1 MQVLLFSHQE
11 TKRHRQSLAEDTA
24 YAGQTGIQSGMEP
37 PRRSAAGAASEAYS
51 AAGSDAED
59 DRYCSANSALG
70 TPSSIG
76 TLRPS
81 ADFWDHQMDLQLD
94 DHPAVTGFP
103 KKRQLSLLQ
112 APAPAQ
118 SRPGAGPPPAAAGGE
133 AIAQQGSSPGS
144 PRVHPRPDHNQVG
157 SLDFSLTD

>member
-1 MQVLLFSHQE
+1 
-11 TKRHRQSLAEDTA
+11 
-24 YAGQTGIQSGMEP
+24 MEP
-37 PRRSAAGAASEAYS
+37 PRRSAAGAASEASS

-81 ADFWDHQMDLQLD
+81 ADFWDHQMDPQLD

-118 SRPGAGPPPAAAGGE
+118 SRPGTGPPQAATGGE
-133 AIAQQGSSPGS
+133 ALARQGSSPGS
-144 PRVHPRPDHNQVG
+144 LAVHPRPDHNQVG
-157 SLDFSLTD
+157 SLVLQLPD

>member
-1 MQVLLFSHQE
+1 
-11 TKRHRQSLAEDTA
+11 
-24 YAGQTGIQSGMEP
+24 MEP
-37 PRRSAAGAASEAYS
+37 PRRSAAGAASEASS

-81 ADFWDHQMDLQLD
+81 ADFWDHQMDLLLD
-94 DHPAVTGFP
+94 DHPAVSGFP
-103 KKRQLSLLQ
+103 KNHQLSRLQ
-112 APAPAQ
+112 APALAPAQ